1 MADDDAFDLQRFV
14 DAQAPVIE
22 RVRAELAAGRKTSHW
37 MWFVF
42 PQLRGL
48 GRSATAVHYGIAS
61 LAEAQAYLRHPVL
74 GPRLRECAALV
85 LATRGRSAHDIFG
98 SPDDL
103 KLRSSMTLF
112 AHAAPDEPL
121 FRRVL
126 ERFWDGEE
134 DATTAAWL
142 AREHEAR

>member
-1 MADDDAFDLQRFV
+1 MADDPFGLQRFV
-14 DAQAPVIE
+14 DAQAPVIG
-22 RVRAELAAGRKTSHW
+22 RVRSELAAGRKTSHW

-48 GRSATAVHYGIAS
+48 GHSATAVHYGIAS

-74 GPRLRECAALV
+74 GPRLRDCAALV
-85 LATRGRSAHDIFG
+85 LATQARSAHDVFG
-98 SPDDL
+98 SPDDR

-126 ERFWDGEE
+126 ERFWGGEE

-142 AREHEAR
+142 AREREAR

>member
-1 MADDDAFDLQRFV
+1 MADDPFDLQRFV
-14 DAQAPVIE
+14 DAQAPVIDS
-22 RVRAELAAGRKTSHW
+22 VRAELAAGRKTSHW

-48 GRSATAVHYGIAS
+48 GHSATAVHYGIAS

-74 GPRLRECAALV
+74 GARLRECAALV
-85 LATRGRSAHDIFG
+85 LATRARSAHDVFG
-98 SPDDL
+98 APDDR
-103 KLRSSMTLF
+103 KLQSSMTLF

-126 ERFWDGEE
+126 ERFYAGVE
-134 DATTAAWL
+134 DATTVAWL
-142 AREHEAR
+142 ASASR